1 MPDTS
6 DTPSTPRTWYQG
18 VTRYQW
24 LVLVIASAG
33 WIFDAFEGQ
42 LFNLTRGPMLA
53 ELLKVEPNAPLAL
66 RWGDI
71 FLGIFLAGGTTG
83 GLLFGSLGDKYG
95 RKPVMVVTILFYSI
109 FSGLTYFA
117 TEMWH
122 VGVLRFLVAMGVGG
136 EWAVAAA
143 LVAEIFP
150 KHARTHA
157 GGIFHATGVLGTWL
171 ATATASTV
179 GGEWRI
185 AYLVGVIPALLTLW
199 VRSSVSEPERWTEAK
214 AKGEAMGSYRDLFG
228 DARWRNRAL
237 LGMALAAVG
246 LGTFWGVCVATNELT
261 QKFLLNHGY
270 SKAEATA
277 KALFAYGYIQ
287 VLGSGIGQVSFG
299 PICARIGRRPAFALM
314 HLASF
319 VLVPVICYLPQSYW
333 QLLVLLPLFGFAS
346 LSIHSGYA
354 IYFPELFPNH
364 LRATGSSFCFNAG
377 RLMAAPI
384 LLFSA
389 GLKEAVGLP
398 MAMTILAGFFLLGL
412 LVLCF
417 LPETKDKP
425 LPD

>member
-1 MPDTS
+1 
-6 DTPSTPRTWYQG
+6 
-18 VTRYQW
+18 
-24 LVLVIASAG
+24 
-33 WIFDAFEGQ
+33 
-42 LFNLTRGPMLA
+42 
-53 ELLKVEPNAPLAL
+53 
-66 RWGDI
+66 
-71 FLGIFLAGGTTG
+71 
-83 GLLFGSLGDKYG
+83 
-95 RKPVMVVTILFYSI
+95 
-109 FSGLTYFA
+109 
-117 TEMWH
+117 
-122 VGVLRFLVAMGVGG
+122 
-136 EWAVAAA
+136 
-143 LVAEIFP
+143 
-150 KHARTHA
+150 
-157 GGIFHATGVLGTWL
+157 
-171 ATATASTV
+171 V

-199 VRSSVSEPERWTEAK
+199 VRSSVSEPERWAEAK
-214 AKGEAMGSYRDLFG
+214 AKGEAMGSYKDLFG
-228 DARWRNRAL
+228 DAIWRKRAL

-261 QKFLLNHGY
+261 QKFLLRHGY
-270 SKAEATA
+270 SAADA
-277 KALFAYGYIQ
+277 ASKALFAYGYIQ

-314 HLASF
+314 HLISF
-319 VLVPVICYLPQSYW
+319 IMVPVICYLPQSYW
-333 QLLVLLPLFGFAS
+333 QLLVLLPVFGFAS
-346 LSIHSGYA
+346 LSIHAGYA